1 MLFRSN
7 HPVLNNAAQEQL
19 AKMSH
24 VMFGGLTHDP
34 AIELGKLLL
43 PLVPPSMQKIF
54 YADSGSVAV
63 EVALKM
69 AVAQISYDRWKKAIV
84 VEIPETETDAMIE
97 VSLEH
102 TASGA
107 RNDVVERCFDFLN
120 QAEIEFVQKDRLY
133 ELIRSERPAAG
144 ILSELFAMDISRDLR
159 GVLVEILTA
168 QIV

>member
-1 MLFRSN
+1 MEKSNCSRDTRDRNRCDDRS
-7 HPVLNNAAQEQL
+7 E
-19 AKMSH
+19 
-24 VMFGGLTHDP
+24 FGTYG
-34 AIELGKLLL
+34 
-43 PLVPPSMQKIF
+43 F
-54 YADSGSVAV
+54 
-63 EVALKM
+63 
-69 AVAQISYDRWKKAIV
+69 
-84 VEIPETETDAMIE
+84 
-97 VSLEH
+97 
-102 TASGA
+102 GA

>member
-1 MLFRSN
+1 MTGFEN
-7 HPVLNNAAQEQL
+7 
-19 AKMSH
+19 
-24 VMFGGLTHDP
+24 
-34 AIELGKLLL
+34 
-43 PLVPPSMQKIF
+43 
-54 YADSGSVAV
+54 SGETVV
-63 EVALKM
+63 VRKNG
-69 AVAQISYDRWKKAIV
+69 VGTDAQISYDRWKKAIV

-144 ILSELFAMDISRDLR
+144 FLSELFAMDISRDLR

>member
-1 MLFRSN
+1 MTMKIDRI
-7 HPVLNNAAQEQL
+7 HEPVKRMTVDQYVAER
-19 AKMSH
+19 K
-24 VMFGGLTHDP
+24 
-34 AIELGKLLL
+34 KL
-43 PLVPPSMQKIF
+43 
-54 YADSGSVAV
+54 
-63 EVALKM
+63 
-69 AVAQISYDRWKKAIV
+69 KKAIV